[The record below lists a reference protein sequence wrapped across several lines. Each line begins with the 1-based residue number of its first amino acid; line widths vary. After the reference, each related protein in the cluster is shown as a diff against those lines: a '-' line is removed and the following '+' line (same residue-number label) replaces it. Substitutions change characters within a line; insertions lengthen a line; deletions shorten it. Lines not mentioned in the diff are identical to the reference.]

1 MKEKIIHLHALIRYE
16 YKYAGFFFFLNAKHL
31 IYLNTFCDYHAV
43 LANIVNREQR
53 NKVLY
58 LKILE

>member
-16 YKYAGFFFFLNAKHL
+16 YNYAGFFLNAKHL